1 MSVAAARSLLAV
13 LIFLA
18 GSSLALGQ
26 AGSTGGSI
34 GKTDKSVS
42 GETAPEKQTQPK
54 SRSKGQRTNEKA
66 NSNSAASSSTKS
78 PSGATPCERLLGS
91 WTFSNG
97 IGVVFKADG
106 GTVATNDDEGKW
118 TCDSGMVTAQW
129 SKWTDHY
136 VISSDGAHISG
147 TSGLLGMALTAIKN

>member
-1 MSVAAARSLLAV
+1 M
-13 LIFLA
+13 FLA
-18 GSSLALGQ
+18 GGSLALGQ

-42 GETAPEKQTQPK
+42 GGEAAPEKQTQTK
-54 SRSKGQRTNEKA
+54 SRSKGQRTNEKG
-66 NSNSAASSSTKS
+66 NSDTVVSSSTKS
-78 PSGATPCERLLGS
+78 PSAGTPCERLLGT

-106 GTVATNDDEGKW
+106 GTVATNNDEGRW
-118 TCDSGMVTAQW
+118 TCDSSMVTAHW

-147 TSGLLGMALTAIKN
+147 TSGLLGIALTAVKN